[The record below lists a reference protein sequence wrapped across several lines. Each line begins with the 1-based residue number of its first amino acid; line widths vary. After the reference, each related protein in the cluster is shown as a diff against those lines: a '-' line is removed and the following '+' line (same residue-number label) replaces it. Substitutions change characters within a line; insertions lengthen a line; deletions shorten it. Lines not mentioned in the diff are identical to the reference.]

1 MRRITVR
8 PRENWR
14 EIVERQ
20 GLLFHT
26 LEDGETPYWDESAYY
41 LLTRNEV
48 DALERATYE
57 LDRMCL
63 AAVEHVLEHNLLAQ
77 FGVSPRWH
85 EWLCDS
91 WERDERTIVGRFDLV
106 YDGTAPP
113 GMLEYNADTP
123 TALLEA
129 AVIQWYWFQD
139 QRSGRDE
146 FASGLDQFN
155 SLHEKLIDAWKRVS
169 QEMSTTVHF
178 ASLSVDESVED
189 FMTVTYLRDTA
200 LQAGL
205 RTEHL
210 EVQSIGWNARARSF
224 VDLEEQ
230 SIRTLFKLYPWEW
243 LLDEQFAENLPTATT
258 RWLEPPWKVLLSSK
272 ALLPL
277 LHELFPDSPYVL
289 EAHWEPWGDT
299 YVRKP
304 IFSREGANV
313 SVYFNGQI
321 IADTSVDE
329 EQRFVYQEFSPLP
342 SFDRRRMQFGSWMV
356 NGHACGIGIRESDSL
371 ITGNTSRFVP
381 HMFSG

>member
-1 MRRITVR
+1 MRRISVR

-14 EIVERQ
+14 EIVESQ
-20 GLLFHT
+20 GLVFHT
-26 LEDGETPYWDESAYY
+26 LDDGETPYWDESSYY
-41 LLTRNEV
+41 VLTRGEV
-48 DALERATYE
+48 DELERATYE

-63 AAVEHVLEHNLLAQ
+63 AAVEHVLEHRLLAQ

-85 EWLCDS
+85 EWLCES
-91 WERDERTIVGRFDLV
+91 WQRDERTIVGRFDLV

-113 GMLEYNADTP
+113 AMLEYNADTP

-129 AVIQWYWFQD
+129 AVIQWYWFRD
-139 QRSGRDE
+139 QLSGRDGS
-146 FASGLDQFN
+146 ASGLDQFN
-155 SLHEKLIDAWKRVS
+155 SLHEKLIDAWKRVG

-178 ASLSVDESVED
+178 ASLSANASVED

-205 RTEHL
+205 RAEHL
-210 EVQSIGWNARARSF
+210 EVQNIGWNAGSRSF

-230 SIRTLFKLYPWEW
+230 SIHTLFKLYPWEW
-243 LLDEQFAENLPTATT
+243 LLDEQFSENLPMATT

-277 LHELFPDSPYVL
+277 LYELFPESPYVL
-289 EAHWEPWGDT
+289 KAQWEPWGDT

-321 IADTSVDE
+321 IADTSADD

-342 SFDRRRMQFGSWMV
+342 SFDRRRMLFGSWMV
-356 NGHACGIGIRESDSL
+356 NGHACGIGIRESDGL

-381 HMFSG
+381 HMFAG